1 MTNSTPAEQEPAPR
15 HSRRR
20 RINLA
25 LGAVTLAVAGVVG
38 LAACSSNGGTSSSTP
53 TSSQAQSQTP
63 QPGSPGGHGGPRG
76 GAFGTIKTEGSGSWL
91 IIKQDGSSET
101 VTINAQTQFG
111 TKEKQETATQFA
123 VGDKVRVEGQEAN
136 GTITAT
142 RIEHARERMNPS
154 GSPSANPSGA
164 PAPSATPTN

>member
-38 LAACSSNGGTSSSTP
+38 LAACSSNSGTSSAP
-53 TSSQAQSQTP
+53 ASSQSQSQTP
-63 QPGSPGGHGGPRG
+63 QPGSPGGHRGPRG

-91 IIKQDGSSET
+91 ITKQDGSSET

-111 TKEKQETATQFA
+111 TKEKQETAAQFA
-123 VGDKVRVEGQEAN
+123 VGDKIRVEGQEAN

-154 GSPSANPSGA
+154 GNPSANPSGA